1 MKYQEKGFRN
11 EYLTIDTELIDKYI
25 DFWKICK
32 DFNLEFGDITPTQTI
47 EFEIRGSPM
56 STNATSTLLIDN
68 DRTRVTEW
76 RFQPG
81 AATGF
86 HRHEYDYVVVPRTT
100 GRLKLIDGDGA
111 ETFAELTEG
120 IPYFRETGV
129 EHDVINANDYEFV
142 FVEVEFK

>member
-1 MKYQEKGFRN
+1 MAEAA
-11 EYLTIDTELIDKYI
+11 
-25 DFWKICK
+25 
-32 DFNLEFGDITPTQTI
+32 TPTVQ
-47 EFEIRGSPM
+47 
-56 STNATSTLLIDN
+56 IDN

-76 RFQPG
+76 RFAPG

-100 GRLKLIDGDGA
+100 GQLKLIDGDGN
-111 ETFAELTEG
+111 ESFAELTEG
-120 IPYFRETGV
+120 ISYFREVGV